1 LVLIKPLA
9 NIHKVGDPE
18 HGYPPVVY
26 KIVTVLEMVH
36 ITWWETIVLFLT
48 VIKSREQAV
57 R

>member
-1 LVLIKPLA
+1 
-9 NIHKVGDPE
+9 
-18 HGYPPVVY
+18 
-26 KIVTVLEMVH
+26 VTVLEMVH